1 MSIEEKYKM
10 HKRVRWLAILI
21 EVGYLTALVLG
32 VNSLCKEI
40 FLICLYTLSVLVAE
54 IIRKRKMD

>member
-21 EVGYLTALVLG
+21 EVGYLTALVLD
-32 VNSLCKEI
+32 VNSVCKEI
-40 FLICLYTLSVLVAE
+40 FLISLYTLSVLVTE
-54 IIRKRKMD
+54 IIRKRKGD